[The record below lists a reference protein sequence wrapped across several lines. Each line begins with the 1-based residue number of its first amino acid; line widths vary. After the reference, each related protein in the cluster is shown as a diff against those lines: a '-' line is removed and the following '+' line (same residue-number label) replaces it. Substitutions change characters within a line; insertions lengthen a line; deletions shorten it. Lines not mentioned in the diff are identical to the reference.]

1 MCFFL
6 MGIGSTSSVILSFFS
21 SLQEEWKRQDEVS
34 VGKQPLNDKF
44 KVDSKVDVRIM
55 MEEMQQ
61 LIFLSVSLNKL
72 SKLLAEEYASLI
84 MVELDLENFN
94 YIERGGCLD
103 R

>member
-1 MCFFL
+1 
-6 MGIGSTSSVILSFFS
+6 
-21 SLQEEWKRQDEVS
+21 
-34 VGKQPLNDKF
+34 
-44 KVDSKVDVRIM
+44 M

-94 YIERGGCLD
+94 YIEVFLLD
-103 R
+103 C